1 METWPVDKDNR
12 DSDDFKIYLKASN
25 ITNTQSIINS
35 VVSISD
41 KYGIEV
47 SSKISKSSYS
57 IDVWIILGGLSSIGT
72 FLSNALSIIRS
83 VHENRTINNAGII
96 AKYDSLPKD
105 EKRLVRSILQAVQ
118 NLRGNRKLLEITYRG
133 FHVKFEAE
141 QPPRFDP
148 FLNILL
154 GRDLRPYPAYKR
166 ESYRNR
172 VDYQQ
177 EILGLLTNKE
187 NMETTT
193 AYFTKLNK
201 SSLFE
206 LSDNEKVELLKILR
220 EGKL

>member
-72 FLSNALSIIRS
+72 FLSNVLSIIRS
-83 VHENRTINNAGII
+83 VHENRTINKAGII

-105 EKRLVRSILQAVQ
+105 EKRLVRSILQSVKK
-118 NLRGNRKLLEITYRG
+118 LRGKGKLVEINYRG
-133 FHVKFEAE
+133 MQIKFEAD
-141 QPPRFDP
+141 QLPRLEP
-148 FLNILL
+148 LINLL
-154 GRDLRPYPAYKR
+154 LEKYPSPYPAYKM

-177 EILGLLTNKE
+177 EILGLLSNKE

-193 AYFTKLNK
+193 AYLTKLNK

-206 LSDNEKVELLKILR
+206 LSDNEKVKLLKILR
-220 EGKL
+220 KGKL